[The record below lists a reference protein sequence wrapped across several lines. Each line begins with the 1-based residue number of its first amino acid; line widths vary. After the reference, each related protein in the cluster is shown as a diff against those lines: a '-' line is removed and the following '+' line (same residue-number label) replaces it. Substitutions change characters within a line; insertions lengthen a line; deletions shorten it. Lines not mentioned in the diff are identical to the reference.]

1 MWLKT
6 LPCLSYSVNVSQGK
20 RRKESKEPP
29 RVAEHVLSAA
39 TLLKHSCSHQHSW
52 VFGQEKSLS
61 IHLFCSPY
69 GGVSCKNECWKASSA
84 STDTKLHV
92 VSQNHNL
99 LIPAG
104 SWDKQ
109 KHAGVKLCKLTLL
122 NYSSVAACAR
132 EHSVH
137 ITPEGSCGESR
148 WRRGWGSCPCDCS
161 VVSLAGTTA
170 RPLLGAAPSLMLRV
184 QEKTHTRSF
193 TSALQLTATQRHEMR
208 DQWMDWDGIK
218 ANCFDPFPQL
228 PAAHE
233 TALEKCKFTP
243 SKSLGSCTP
252 QLCNSPAPWPNLQR
266 PSWVFCFGLF
276 YVLGFFS
283 EILPLQNFQLNLGHW
298 HNQLLLLALETINQ
312 EPFYPTS
319 VTISG
324 IGQHQTSHLESGL
337 LSWHPAQPQRPADR
351 IKAKFGPLCQGQ
363 YSHTL

>member
-39 TLLKHSCSHQHSW
+39 TLLRHSCSLQHSW

-132 EHSVH
+132 EHKCAHNSWRELWWEQVKERMRLLPLWLQCGKSGRH
-137 ITPEGSCGESR
+137 HGKTFVGSSSLTDAQSAGENSH
-148 WRRGWGSCPCDCS
+148 
-161 VVSLAGTTA
+161 
-170 RPLLGAAPSLMLRV
+170 
-184 QEKTHTRSF
+184 QEFHF
-193 TSALQLTATQRHEMR
+193 CLTADSHSKT
-208 DQWMDWDGIK
+208 WDERSVDGLGWNK
-218 ANCFDPFPQL
+218 SKLFWSLPPAPCSTWNCFG
-228 PAAHE
+228 
-233 TALEKCKFTP
+233 K
-243 SKSLGSCTP
+243 
-252 QLCNSPAPWPNLQR
+252 
-266 PSWVFCFGLF
+266 V
-276 YVLGFFS
+276 
-283 EILPLQNFQLNLGHW
+283 
-298 HNQLLLLALETINQ
+298 
-312 EPFYPTS
+312 
-319 VTISG
+319 
-324 IGQHQTSHLESGL
+324 
-337 LSWHPAQPQRPADR
+337 
-351 IKAKFGPLCQGQ
+351 
-363 YSHTL
+363 